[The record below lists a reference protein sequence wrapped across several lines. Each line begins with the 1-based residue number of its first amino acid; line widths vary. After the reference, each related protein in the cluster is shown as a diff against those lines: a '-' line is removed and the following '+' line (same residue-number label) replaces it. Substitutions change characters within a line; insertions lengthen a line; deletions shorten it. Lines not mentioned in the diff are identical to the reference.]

1 MGVMGPKRQKVAK
14 ALRRTR
20 GDKGQRV
27 KDRAHT
33 VVGLVVGVRALEVER
48 AGLGVELGGLIVEAG
63 GGGTVQDL
71 EHLLQTTNVGADG
84 ADTGV
89 CVPKYAA
96 VGAARVASFTGTPNL
111 VIGASQN
118 YRRIYTHRIHLGY
131 L

>member
-1 MGVMGPKRQKVAK
+1 MNERTRSGVMGPKRQKVAK

-96 VGAARVASFTGTPNL
+96 VGAARVAS
-111 VIGASQN
+111 
-118 YRRIYTHRIHLGY
+118 
-131 L
+131 